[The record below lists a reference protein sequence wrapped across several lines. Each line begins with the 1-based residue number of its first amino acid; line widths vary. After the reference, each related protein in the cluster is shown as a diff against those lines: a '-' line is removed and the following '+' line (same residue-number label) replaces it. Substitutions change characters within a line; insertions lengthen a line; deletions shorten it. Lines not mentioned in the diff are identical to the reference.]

1 MGFNFGFIVALLCLG
16 VVGSCHASM
25 PAELYWKSV
34 FPNTPMPKSL
44 QDLLGPVNKNHFV
57 KLKDDIDKDANRK
70 YKQGYQQPPSTEFE
84 SADLEDSRNHDWKSG
99 SHLTS
104 SASIFFFESDL
115 HPGRLMKLLEFTRT
129 ENEATFLPR
138 AVANSMPFSSNKF
151 SDILKLFSMEPKSAG
166 SKLMK
171 QNIEDCERE
180 SIEGEDKYCATSL
193 ESLID
198 LSVSRLGKKIHV
210 LSTEVENKTKVEK
223 FTIGK
228 GMKNMG
234 EKDIVCH
241 KLRYPYAVFFCH
253 SIDKTDVYE
262 VPLIGSDGT
271 KVKAI
276 AVCHK
281 DTSTWNPRHLA
292 FQVLKVKPGS
302 VPICHFLAKETI
314 AWIPN

>member
-1 MGFNFGFIVALLCLG
+1 MGFHFGFIVALLCLG

-34 FPNTPMPKSL
+34 LPNTPMPKSL
-44 QDLLGPVNKNHFV
+44 QDLLVNKNNFV
-57 KLKDDIDKDANRK
+57 KLKDDIDARHKFP
-70 YKQGYQQPPSTEFE
+70 GYTNP
-84 SADLEDSRNHDWKSG
+84 SADLEDSNRNHELKSG

-104 SASIFFFESDL
+104 SANIFFFESDL
-115 HPGRLMKLLEFTRT
+115 HPGRLMKLPGFTRT
-129 ENEATFLPR
+129 ENRATFLPR
-138 AVANSMPFSSNKF
+138 AVADSMPFSSNKF
-151 SDILKLFSMEPKSAG
+151 SDILKLFSVEPKSVGA
-166 SKLMK
+166 KVMK
-171 QNIEDCERE
+171 QNIENCKRE
-180 SIEGEDKYCATSL
+180 STKGEDKYCATSL

-198 LSVSRLGKKIHV
+198 LSVSRLGKKIQV
-210 LSTEVENKTKVEK
+210 LSTAVEKETKVEN

-228 GMKNMG
+228 GVKNMG

-241 KLRYPYAVFFCH
+241 KLKYPYAVFLCH
-253 SIDKTDVYE
+253 SIDKTDVYK

-281 DTSTWNPRHLA
+281 DTSTWHPRHLA

-302 VPICHFLAKETI
+302 VPICHFLAEETI
-314 AWIPN
+314 VWVPN

>member
-1 MGFNFGFIVALLCLG
+1 MGFHFGFIVALLCLG

-44 QDLLGPVNKNHFV
+44 QDLLRPVNKNNFV
-57 KLKDDIDKDANRK
+57 KLKNDIEPDPNIKW
-70 YKQGYQQPPSTEFE
+70 GPPSAEFE
-84 SADLEDSRNHDWKSG
+84 SADLEDAGNHDWKSG

-104 SASIFFFESDL
+104 SASLFFFESDL
-115 HPGRLMKLLEFTRT
+115 HPGRVMKLLEFTRT

-138 AVANSMPFSSNKF
+138 AVADSMPFSSNKF
-151 SDILKLFSMEPKSAG
+151 SDILKLFSMGPKSVG
-166 SKLMK
+166 SKVMK
-171 QNIEDCERE
+171 ENIENCERE
-180 SIEGEDKYCATSL
+180 SVRGEDKYCATSL

-198 LSVSRLGKKIHV
+198 LSVSRLGKKMHI
-210 LSTEVENKTKVEK
+210 LSTEVEKETKVEK

-228 GMKNMG
+228 GMKKIG
-234 EKDIVCH
+234 EKEIVCH
-241 KLRYPYAVFFCH
+241 KLKYPYAVFLCH
-253 SIDKTDVYE
+253 SLDKTDVYK

-281 DTSTWNPRHLA
+281 DTSTWSPRHWA

-314 AWIPN
+314 VWVPN